1 MLPIR
6 LLSLM
11 LVQHTAEVLSEVL
24 GMNPAQIA
32 GLVTANVIS
41 KGG

>member
-1 MLPIR
+1 
-6 LLSLM
+6 M

-24 GMNPAQIA
+24 GINPAQIA
-32 GLVTANVIS
+32 GLVTASVTS